1 MPLVASKETN
11 STGVKSRILSNIQMK
26 LIKLY
31 STNLEYDDLMEL
43 KKLLVNHF
51 AQKAINEADNIWDQK
66 GQHILCKIGCMKTNP
81 MESNTE

>member
-43 KKLLVNHF
+43 KNFWLIISLKKRLMKLITSGIKRVSTYYARL
-51 AQKAINEADNIWDQK
+51 AA
-66 GQHILCKIGCMKTNP
+66 
-81 MESNTE
+81 